1 MKKDIMEFND
11 FKASIHYSSEDDV
24 LFGKIIGIDD
34 SITFEGSSI
43 SSLKKAFKDAVEDY
57 ISICR
62 EIGKEPLK
70 SYKGT
75 FNVRIDPD
83 LHKEAVMKSSE
94 QGISLNQFVENAIS
108 NLVTAPMFS
117 KQETSELPVKQ
128 RAGRRPKVPKA
139 VVKPSSKLNEKRMTQ
154 LKEKHQK

>member
-1 MKKDIMEFND
+1 MKGMMEFND

-108 NLVTAPMFS
+108 NLVTDPRFS
-117 KQETSELPVKQ
+117 KQKANDLAVKH
-128 RAGRRPKVPKA
+128 RAGPKPKVSKA
-139 VVKPSSKLNEKRMTQ
+139 VQKPSSKHKEKMMTQ
-154 LKEKHQK
+154 FKEKYQK